1 METALRGQARPVN
14 CTTCFEVELAL
25 RPDKSWIA
33 MLPARKDYLAGKLA
47 SAPWRKREL
56 AKEKTALFESLL
68 AVGEMTLREE
78 AQSAYDDG
86 CRLLDEQ
93 YKTNAE
99 EKAEGILA
107 QLTRGFIHE
116 GQDSLI
122 PGDLRFKRTAN
133 GNLFIGAASIIKGL
147 KEAAWHLEDNP
158 GRQRFLSSRLWVS
171 PGKLVMYR
179 RDENGEPAFIKK
191 ADGRDERTVP
201 PEAPGP
207 QNMFRGKSSTIIFA
221 ERVTSEV
228 NASVLIHFW
237 LWTDPEVTIEILNSW
252 WPVAG
257 ERGIEGYRQ
266 MKQGQ
271 FDVIKFALAT
281 DSQKQRLLAI
291 EASKRF
297 R

>member
-1 METALRGQARPVN
+1 METALQGQARPAN

-25 RPDKSWIA
+25 REGKSLIA
-33 MLPARKDYLAGKLA
+33 MLPARKDYLVGKLA
-47 SAPWRKREL
+47 SSPWRKQKI
-56 AKEKTALFESLL
+56 AKEKTALFASLL
-68 AVGEMTLREE
+68 AAGETTLREGM
-78 AQSAYDDG
+78 QSAYDDG
-86 CRLLDEQ
+86 CREIDEK
-93 YKTNAE
+93 YKAEVE

-133 GNLFIGAASIIKGL
+133 GCLFIGAASIIKGL
-147 KEAAWHLEDNP
+147 KEAAWRLEDNP
-158 GRQRFLSSRLWVS
+158 GRQRFLGSRLWVS

-201 PEAPGP
+201 PEAPNP
-207 QNMFRGKSSTIIFA
+207 QNMFRGKVSTIIFA
-221 ERVTSEV
+221 ERVDAP
-228 NASVLIHFW
+228 ASIHFW
-237 LWTDPEVTIEILNSW
+237 LWTDSEVTMDMLNSW

-271 FDVIKFALAT
+271 FDVVKFALAG
-281 DSQKQRLLAI
+281 DSQKQRLLAM